1 MQRFMGKEKDVDT
14 DSLLV
19 PHARKVLHN
28 KMKQSQPGKSGLTLT
43 QRQRVDKIIDTL
55 NTIALQ

>member
-1 MQRFMGKEKDVDT
+1 MQRIMGKDKDVDT

-28 KMKQSQPGKSGLTLT
+28 KMKQSQPKSGLTLI
-43 QRQRVDKIIDTL
+43 QRQGVDRITETL
-55 NTIALQ
+55 NTIIALR